1 MKAVILA
8 GGKGTRLG
16 SLTQQVPKVLMPVAG
31 KPVLE
36 YQLEWLVREGVSEV
50 LLLTGHMKRQIKE
63 HCGDGSKWGLR
74 ISLLEEPEPLGTA
87 GALKEAEDLLKETFL
102 VVYGDVIVDMDLA
115 AFISFHSQFDDPCA
129 TLMVHPNDH
138 PHDSDL
144 VEFDNQ
150 YRITAFHGKPHDP
163 KVYFHNQ
170 VNAAV
175 YLLSPRIF
183 KYLQKGVHLDLGR
196 DVFPNLAKREK
207 FYAYPSAEYL
217 KDMGS
222 PERLVAVEAD
232 VLSGKVKRL
241 HRRNSRP
248 AVFLDRDG
256 VLCHHVDFLRDLDG
270 LVLFDDV
277 PDALA
282 RLNGSDFLAIVITNQ
297 PVVARGWA
305 DEAKVREIHKKM
317 ETELGRSGTHFDAIY
332 FCPHHPD
339 KGFPGEDM
347 TYKIGCECRKP
358 SDGMIQKAKQFFNI
372 DLSRSYVVGDT
383 WRDIGAGRNAGL
395 RKCLGVKNGLGRVG
409 EFRDQIPDRLFSN
422 LSEAIDFILEDS
434 KLDFTSSSS
443 FSTTATS
450 AAVLAQSIRPEDNHG
465 GN

>member
-16 SLTQQVPKVLMPVAG
+16 SLTEQIPKVLLPIAG
-31 KPVLE
+31 KPVLD
-36 YQLEWLVREGVSEV
+36 YQFEWLVREGVREV
-50 LLLTGHMKRQIKE
+50 LLLTGHMTDKIRE

-74 ISLLEEPEPLGTA
+74 ISFIEEAAPLGTA
-87 GALKEAEDLLKETFL
+87 GALKEAEDFLLEDFL
-102 VVYGDVIVDMDLA
+102 VVYGDVLVDMDLS
-115 AFISFHSQFDDPCA
+115 AFINFHCELEDPCA

-144 VEFDNQ
+144 VEFDKQ
-150 YRITAFHGKPHDP
+150 FRITAFHGKPHDP
-163 KVYFHNQ
+163 NRFYHNQ

-175 YLLSPRIF
+175 YILSPRIF
-183 KYLQKGVHLDLGR
+183 NYLQKGVHLDLGR
-196 DVFPNLAKREK
+196 DVFPNLVKREK

-222 PERLVAVEAD
+222 PDRLAAVEAD
-232 VLSGKVKRL
+232 VLSGKVKRH

-256 VLCHHVDFLRDLDG
+256 VLCHHVDFLRDLGG

-277 PDALA
+277 PAALSK
-282 RLNGSDFLAIVITNQ
+282 LNRSDFLAIVITNQ

-305 DEAKVREIHKKM
+305 DEAQVREIHKKM
-317 ETELGRSGTHFDAIY
+317 ETQLGRSGARFDAIY

-347 TYKIGCECRKP
+347 TYKITCECRKP
-358 SDGMIQKAKQFFNI
+358 SDGMIQEAKQFFNI

-383 WRDIGAGRNAGL
+383 WRDIGVGRNAGL
-395 RKCLGVKNGLGRVG
+395 KKCLGVKNGVGRVG
-409 EFRDQIPDRLFSN
+409 EFRDQIPDKLFLN
-422 LSEAIDFILEDS
+422 LAEAVDFILEDS
-434 KLDFTSSSS
+434 KLDIRSNSLFA
-443 FSTTATS
+443 TAI
-450 AAVLAQSIRPEDNHG
+450 QHEGHKG
-465 GN
+465 GH